1 VAIPKF
7 DVVIPPKCKRSLDR
21 ITSSRDLQEALDL
34 VEALEE
40 DPFPPY
46 SRQLAEAHNLWCF
59 DFGSGKHRAVYQV
72 STKQRRVIIK
82 AIGPRS
88 DVYQRHGLYRKSAGL
103 KQRRK
108 V

>member
-1 VAIPKF
+1 MAIPKF
-7 DVVIPPKCKRSLDR
+7 DVVIPPKCKRSLDQ
-21 ITSSRDLQEALDL
+21 ITSAQDLEEALDL

-46 SRQLAEAHNLWCF
+46 SRQLAEADNLWCF
-59 DFGSGKHRAVYQV
+59 DFGDREHRVVYQV
-72 STKQRRVIIK
+72 SAKQRRVIIK

-103 KQRRK
+103 RQRRK
-108 V
+108 A